1 MRMAVLCLLLLGC
14 GPVLLGEEHGH
25 ARDAGSKVDA
35 AAVTDADADAGAD
48 VNLDAAATG
57 SAPLLVAVSVR
68 PLDCGKC
75 FDLSANAASGR
86 PPYAFEWE
94 DGSLGTKRLV
104 CVDDAAL
111 TLSVIAHD
119 SAGARSAKHTVRLES
134 PGDASC
140 PMPPPDPPP
149 APKLCLENPSFEGT
163 AAPNLGQANAFD
175 APPWSTCTTPAV
187 SNMPAIAD
195 ENIAPNVVT
204 VPMPVHGS
212 TFLALGEGDQ
222 VSQPFCAAIR
232 DGAALSVELDLSR
245 IDVGTGIVPQTEQ
258 VFLEIWGGLA
268 VDCSV
273 HELLWASPA
282 LKVGWKRFCV
292 TLRPPAFVTQ
302 LTLRAN
308 TDKTLASS
316 AYLLVDNL
324 KPVDGCR

>member
-14 GPVLLGEEHGH
+14 GPVLLGEEHGR

-35 AAVTDADADAGAD
+35 AVATDAD
-48 VNLDAAATG
+48 VNLDAVAAE
-57 SAPLLVAVSVR
+57 SAQLLVAVSVR
-68 PLDCGKC
+68 SLDCGKC
-75 FDLSANAASGR
+75 FDLSANATGSQ
-86 PPYAFEWE
+86 PPYVFEWE
-94 DGSLGTKRLV
+94 DGSLGSKRLV
-104 CVDDAAL
+104 CVDNANL
-111 TLSVIAHD
+111 TLSVIARD
-119 SAGARSAKHTVRLES
+119 AAGARSAKQTVRLES
-134 PGDASC
+134 PGDAGC
-140 PMPPPDPPP
+140 PMVLPPDPPP
-149 APKLCLENPSFEGT
+149 EPKLCVENPSFEGT

-175 APPWSTCTTPAV
+175 APPWSTCTNPAV
-187 SNMPAIAD
+187 TNMPAVVD
-195 ENIAPNVVT
+195 ETIAPNVVT

-212 TFLALGEGDQ
+212 TFLALGEGQQ

-245 IDVGTGIVPQTEQ
+245 VDVGSGIVPQTEQ

-292 TLRPPAFVTQ
+292 TLRPRAFLTQ

-308 TDKTLASS
+308 TDKTLSSS